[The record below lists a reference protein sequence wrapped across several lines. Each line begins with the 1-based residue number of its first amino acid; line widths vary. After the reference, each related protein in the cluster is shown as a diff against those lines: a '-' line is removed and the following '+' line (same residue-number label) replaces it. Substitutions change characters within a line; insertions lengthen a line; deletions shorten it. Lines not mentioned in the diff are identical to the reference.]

1 MNKTPARDLRDVSMK
16 EEKKLGGGFPGT
28 DVLEV
33 KAMSRET

>member
-1 MNKTPARDLRDVSMK
+1 MNKTRARDHMDVSMK
-16 EEKKLGGGFPGT
+16 GAKKLGGEFPGT